1 MTKPKFSIVD
11 DDKERRMCVLPEWDG
26 TGNQYILDGSCTA
39 EHALQLYRDYYAQP
53 GHGAQEI
60 IDVNPAIAA
69 GKLVWLP
76 ITVGLRQV
84 GAQLRGEN
92 GKLREHIKTQDN
104 HIITL
109 DVMLAEAQKR
119 ATRQGYISM
128 ALGIAIACFIVLSI
142 IIK

>member
-60 IDVNPAIAA
+60 IVGADPARF
-69 GKLVWLP
+69 P
-76 ITVGLRQV
+76 GLRE
-84 GAQLRGEN
+84 LR
-92 GKLREHIKTQDN
+92 
-104 HIITL
+104 
-109 DVMLAEAQKR
+109 V
-119 ATRQGYISM
+119 
-128 ALGIAIACFIVLSI
+128 V
-142 IIK
+142 